1 MSIIDFV
8 KENDNV
14 QLVINANDLRKL
26 FIYWQEEANAELA
39 EAKTVIKP
47 SDDGGLLTSKE
58 VQKKLR
64 VSATM
69 LWKLEREKK
78 LTPMRIGRR
87 VFYRNSDIDDFIEK
101 NKGQ

>member
-26 FIYWQEEANAELA
+26 FIYWQAEANAELA

-47 SDDGGLLTSKE
+47 SDDGGFLTSKE

-87 VFYRNSDIDDFIEK
+87 VFYRNSDIDDFVEK